1 VNSVLTGGIEKMAT
15 STREVGTHAYGTSST
30 PAAQSS
36 PMFTAMRDAR
46 YIMRFVFIVAPIIA
60 GVDKLLY
67 LVFDKSFLVDWY
79 QYLWPAIKS
88 IGISDF
94 TFSLV
99 VGIVEVVAGLVVAF
113 RPDFG
118 GYLVMAW
125 LWGIVIN
132 LLLIPGYYDI
142 ALRDFGLSLG
152 ALSLARLSWPFYHG
166 SPTLETGTTRQEPIR
181 EYASP
186 PAGA

>member
-1 VNSVLTGGIEKMAT
+1 LA
-15 STREVGTHAYGTSST
+15 STRVGEVRTDTRQDYT
-30 PAAQSS
+30 PTGQPASMAA
-36 PMFTAMRDAR
+36 AIRDAR
-46 YIMRFVFIVAPIIA
+46 YIMRFVFIVAPIVA

-67 LVFDKSFLVDWY
+67 LAFDKSFLVDWY
-79 QYLWPAIKS
+79 QYLWPAIK
-88 IGISDF
+88 GVGVSDF
-94 TFSLV
+94 IFSLV
-99 VGIVEVVAGLVVAF
+99 VGIIEVVAGLVVAF
-113 RPDFG
+113 RPDLG

-152 ALSLARLSWPFYHG
+152 ALSLARLSWPFYHARVAG
-166 SPTLETGTTRQEPIR
+166 NTGMGHQEPIR

-186 PAGA
+186 PAKA